1 MKMLK
6 SILKLLLLSG
16 LAFAFTNCGGEKEPT
31 MTPGDGDIVGT
42 WNNSMMQLVIKSGNT
57 FDWYKLGLKRVW
69 GTYTISEGQITFIDT
84 GGEPTWPCDS
94 SIAGTYNFTV
104 DATTLSMSNVNDTC
118 EGRIAGVTPAFTR
131 Q

>member
-1 MKMLK
+1 MKMFHNFCKL
-6 SILKLLLLSG
+6 ILLTC
-16 LAFAFTNCGGEKEPT
+16 LALMLTHCGGEKEPT
-31 MTPGDGDIVGT
+31 LNPGGGDIVGT

-84 GGEPTWPCDS
+84 GGEPTWPCES

-104 DATTLSMSNVNDTC
+104 DATTLVMSNVNDTC
-118 EGRIAGVTPAFTR
+118 GGRIAGVTPPFTR